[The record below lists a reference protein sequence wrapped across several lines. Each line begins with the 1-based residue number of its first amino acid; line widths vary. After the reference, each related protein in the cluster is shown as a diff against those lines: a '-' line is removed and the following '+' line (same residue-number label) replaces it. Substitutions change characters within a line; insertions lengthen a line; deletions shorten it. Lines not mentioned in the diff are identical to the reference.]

1 MSPHVLTPDFAASLV
16 ALAYITRLRR
26 RDEDGDPFAPMG
38 GVIGDRVDH
47 LLALAEIDLDAPDLF
62 LAVVTGRGEKSS
74 VPDDPGAVDADVWCC
89 GAMVGK
95 VTLKPSRDQR
105 DDGALVPWGD
115 PEHWASDDLLE
126 WMGPALY
133 TDEPNSLPG
142 RIVQAVRK
150 AANPEDAHARRGY
163 LGTLLASVLAE
174 RVED

>member
-1 MSPHVLTPDFAASLV
+1 MTLTPDFAAYLV
-16 ALAYITRLRR
+16 ALSYIVNARR
-26 RDEDGDPFAPMG
+26 RDEDGNLYPSTS

-115 PEHWASDDLLE
+115 PEHWASDDLLV

-142 RIVQAVRK
+142 RIVQAVREAVK
-150 AANPEDAHARRGY
+150 RAETAPAGMSV
-163 LGTLLASVLAE
+163 LGALASALAE

>member
-1 MSPHVLTPDFAASLV
+1 MTLTPDFAASLV
-16 ALAYITRLRR
+16 ALSYIVNAWR
-26 RDEDGDPFAPMG
+26 RDEDGDLYPSTS

-150 AANPEDAHARRGY
+150 AAKRAEIAPAGMSV
-163 LGTLLASVLAE
+163 LGVLASALAE